1 MALLTSTGK
10 RLRDFSIQVP
20 VLDQSNNLV
29 GLHNKVT
36 LVPRYTDASTAHTKT
51 FTTAGDYSDSSYHNA
66 SGSGWSYDFK
76 IDWPINSG
84 AGYNYTYDTYDGR
97 RGSANSPTGATA
109 LNDYGTYIS
118 LYLDLAIGQAP
129 HPGVGVSYAHMAML
143 VNAHGAYNPYNLGGP
158 APDYTS
164 PNTFPSVGVHNVKVS
179 GQNYNAHLYRQWFC
193 WCDTIS
199 SARSNSDILRIIN
212 WGGSSAAY
220 SQVQVAGIGLIL
232 HGMGGANSGAGN

>member
-29 GLHNKVT
+29 GLHNRVT

-51 FTTAGDYSDSSYHNA
+51 FTASGDYADSSYHNS

-76 IDWPINSG
+76 INWPING
-84 AGYNYTYDTYDGR
+84 GYLYNYTYDTYDGR
-97 RGSANSPTGATA
+97 RGSANSPSTATA

-118 LYLDLAIGQAP
+118 LYLDLAIGLAP

-143 VNAHGAYNPYNLGGP
+143 VNAHGAYNHYNLGGP
-158 APDYTS
+158 SPDYTS
-164 PNTFPSVGVHNVKVS
+164 PNAFPSAGVHNVKVS
-179 GQNYNAHLYRQWFC
+179 GQNYGAHQYRQWFC

-212 WGGSSAAY
+212 WGGSSAYY